1 MHWKKMVNVV
11 NTHCEGENGA
21 VVLGGVINVPG
32 ETMLDKL
39 NYLNNEGRDL
49 QRFLCFEPRGVPH
62 GSFNIVTAP
71 IHPEA
76 DAGFIILQPDGAH
89 PMSGSN
95 AICVTTALLETG
107 AVPMQ
112 EPETVVTL
120 DTAAGLIKA
129 VARCEA
135 GKCVDVTLAMVPSFV
150 EQLDFEVSY
159 LGQTIRGD
167 IAFGGDY
174 YAIVDVEQLG
184 LTIDPANA
192 GELFAKGV
200 ELVELFNRSIS
211 VEHPLYSTLNKLS
224 YVMFRQVEDDVIKT
238 CTTLKPGRC
247 DRSPCG
253 TGSSAN
259 LATLYQRGLVK
270 EGDELFSQSIIGSR
284 FKVRLDGVT
293 TIGDKQAVLPKIT
306 GRGWI
311 YGTQQLAL
319 DPSDPFQQ
327 GFVLSD
333 TWGPY
338 IDELKIDQ

>member
-1 MHWKKMVNVV
+1 MHWKKVVNVI
-11 NTHCEGENGA
+11 NAHCEGENGA

-32 ETMLDKL
+32 DTMLDKL
-39 NYLNNEGRDL
+39 NYLNHEGRDL

-62 GSFNIVTAP
+62 GSFNIVTP
-71 IHPEA
+71 PTNPEA

-95 AICVTTALLETG
+95 AICVTTVLLETG
-107 AVPMQ
+107 AIAMQ
-112 EPETVVTL
+112 EPETIVTL
-120 DTAAGLIKA
+120 DTAAGLVKA

-135 GKCVDVTLAMVPSFV
+135 GKCVDVTLSMVPSFV
-150 EQLDFEVSY
+150 EKLDFEVTY
-159 LGQTIRGD
+159 QGKAIRAD

-174 YAIVDVEQLG
+174 YAIIEVKQLG
-184 LTIDPANA
+184 LTIDKVNA

-200 ELVELFNRSIS
+200 ELVTLINQQIE
-211 VEHPLYSTLNKLS
+211 VEHPLYPALNKLS
-224 YVMFRQVEDDVIKT
+224 YVMFKQEEADVTRT

-253 TGSSAN
+253 TGSSAY
-259 LATLYQRGLVK
+259 LATLFERGLIK
-270 EGDELFSQSIIGSR
+270 EGGELITQSIIGSR
-284 FKVRLDGVT
+284 FKVVLDGLSS
-293 TIGDKQAVLPKIT
+293 IGRKEAVLPQIT

-311 YGTQQLAL
+311 YGSQQLAL
-319 DPSDPFQQ
+319 DPSDPFDQ

-338 IDELKIDQ
+338 IEALNLD

>member
-1 MHWKKMVNVV
+1 MHWKKMVNVI
-11 NTHCEGENGA
+11 NAHCEGENGA

-39 NYLNNEGRDL
+39 NYLNHEGRDL

-62 GSFNIVTAP
+62 GSFNIVTP
-71 IHPEA
+71 PTQPEA

-95 AICVTTALLETG
+95 AICVTTVLLETG
-107 AVPMQ
+107 AITMQ
-112 EPETVVTL
+112 EPETIVTL
-120 DTAAGLIKA
+120 DTAAGLVKA

-150 EQLDFEVSY
+150 ELLDFEVEY
-159 LGQTIRGD
+159 EGQTIRAD

-174 YAIVDVEQLG
+174 YAIVDVKQLG
-184 LTIDPANA
+184 LTIEPANA
-192 GELFAKGV
+192 AQLFAKGV
-200 ELVELFNRSIS
+200 ELVTLINRNIR
-211 VEHPLYSTLNKLS
+211 VEHPLYSALNKLS
-224 YVMFRQVEDDVIKT
+224 YVMFKQEEEGVTRT

-253 TGSSAN
+253 TGSSAY
-259 LATLYQRGLVK
+259 LATLFERGLIN
-270 EGDELFSQSIIGSR
+270 EGDELITQSIIGSR
-284 FKVRLDGVT
+284 FKVLLDGIT
-293 TIGDKQAVLPKIT
+293 SIDNKQAVLPKIT
-306 GRGWI
+306 GRAWI
-311 YGTQQLAL
+311 YGSQQLAL
-319 DPSDPFQQ
+319 DPSDPFDQ

-338 IDELKIDQ
+338 IDELSLD